1 MVLSGTLREFILAD
15 VMQLLTQQKVTGRL
29 VINSGCLEGTILFK
43 NGIIVGATRHTET
56 FTNRLFYYLITV
68 QQQPRNKI
76 RELFSSYDGKTAE
89 LTALLESKGVFT
101 HQELENYATTV
112 IIDIACSLFLWTSGK
127 YHFDAIQNV
136 DSFIPAGISL
146 PVENIVMEAM
156 RRIDEWRRMKTV
168 ISDDSVFVQTGNV
181 PEFDTHTSPLDDPL
195 YYCYQQVNGIS
206 PVKSLLDN
214 TFITEYKLYE
224 CLYSLEQSNLIKP
237 LNDSL
242 MRSVHAALSRTDS
255 NKKAPAFLPVL
266 VAAGAILIVVLIAL
280 FFRFSL
286 LGDLATSSILKKNE
300 LSFSRAE
307 HAIRNNFQY
316 EALHSRTTTQT
327 SQSPNRINVI
337 SKKCLSILQKKQ
349 KLTSITTEQHQ

>member
-1 MVLSGTLREFILAD
+1 
-15 VMQLLTQQKVTGRL
+15 MQLLTQQKVTGRL
-29 VINSGCLEGTILFK
+29 VINSGNLEGTILFK

-89 LTALLESKGVFT
+89 LTSLLESKGIFT

-127 YHFDAIQNV
+127 YHFDAIQNI
-136 DSFIPAGISL
+136 DSLIPAGIAL

-168 ISDDSVFVQTGNV
+168 ISDESVFVQTGNV
-181 PEFDTHTSPLDDPL
+181 PDFDTQASPLDDPL
-195 YYCYQQVNGIS
+195 FYCYQQVNGIS

-224 CLYSLEQSNLIKP
+224 CLYTLEQSNLIKP

-255 NKKAPAFLPVL
+255 NKKTLALLPVL
-266 VAAGAILIVVLIAL
+266 GAAGCIFGVLLISL
-280 FFRFSL
+280 FFRFTL
-286 LGDLATSSILKKNE
+286 LGDLAKTSLLKKNE
-300 LSFSRAE
+300 LAFSQAE

-316 EALHSRTTTQT
+316 EALHSRAPAQT
-327 SQSPNRINVI
+327 SQSPNSLKVI
-337 SKKCLSILQKKQ
+337 SKKNLTILQKKQ
-349 KLTSITTEQHQ
+349 KLTSPEAKQLK